1 MLVNHETRSVRL
13 VTSDESQS
21 ANAQTKTL
29 SGGEKSAVQ
38 LAFLIALAKQ
48 SVSPLHIFDE
58 VDVFMDEGSRIKNLD
73 LLLKFGLM
81 SKPDKQIFLIT
92 PHSEICQF
100 IRGEFSL
107 RHACVSPSSPV
118 FSPQFVP
125 FFFGYLASCLPSL
138 FQLLFSSVSSLRP
151 SEASSSLDF
160 LSLSFRVFFVLRL
173 RSSSLCPV
181 CLFLGRDELLRLFPF
196 LQKHDVLSLVLSS
209 STTSFSPLIT
219 LFTSELPSVSLFSE
233 NYDAKDV
240 CVQTVSKV
248 APT

>member
-100 IRGEFSL
+100 IR
-107 RHACVSPSSPV
+107 
-118 FSPQFVP
+118 
-125 FFFGYLASCLPSL
+125 
-138 FQLLFSSVSSLRP
+138 
-151 SEASSSLDF
+151 
-160 LSLSFRVFFVLRL
+160 
-173 RSSSLCPV
+173 
-181 CLFLGRDELLRLFPF
+181 
-196 LQKHDVLSLVLSS
+196 
-209 STTSFSPLIT
+209 
-219 LFTSELPSVSLFSE
+219 E